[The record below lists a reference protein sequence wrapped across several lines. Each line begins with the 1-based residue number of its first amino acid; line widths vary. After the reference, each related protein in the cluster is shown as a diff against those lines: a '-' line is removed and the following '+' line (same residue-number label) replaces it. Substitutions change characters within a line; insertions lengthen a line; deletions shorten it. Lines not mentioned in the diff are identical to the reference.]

1 MNNNI
6 KIALAAGAAILTG
19 FILYKVF
26 KPEEQA
32 ANDHEEEF
40 KEELVEDLSKL
51 GEIRKEPSGILKL

>member
-26 KPEEQA
+26 KPEE
-32 ANDHEEEF
+32 
-40 KEELVEDLSKL
+40 
-51 GEIRKEPSGILKL
+51 